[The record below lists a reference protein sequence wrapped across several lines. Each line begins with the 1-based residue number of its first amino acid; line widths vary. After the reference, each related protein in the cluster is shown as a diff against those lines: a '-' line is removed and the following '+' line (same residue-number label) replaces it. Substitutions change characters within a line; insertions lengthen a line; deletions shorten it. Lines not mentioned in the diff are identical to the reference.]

1 MSVAE
6 KPLASDAASGSS
18 IIQLGDST
26 VKDADDKSFQARE
39 FAELTGVTVRT
50 LHHYDRLDLFKPSR
64 YSRAGY
70 RLYRA
75 SDVTRLEQIVALK
88 VIGFS
93 LEEIK
98 NILSRNSIDLAT
110 ALRRQREALTEKT
123 KRLELAIQAIE
134 RAEYVIGA
142 SREPGWEM
150 FIKIIEVINMQQDM
164 SWTKKYYSEDAQ
176 REIEKRAVTIPR
188 EVIEQGQRDWAVLIK
203 EVDAAVTSGVDPQVS
218 WRKDW
223 RFVGLNYSKGSP
235 AVIRR
240 YKRALTRCTLT
251 DQAGRHRCR
260 SPSAMKFKLSSLK
273 R

>member
-1 MSVAE
+1 
-6 KPLASDAASGSS
+6 
-18 IIQLGDST
+18 
-26 VKDADDKSFQARE
+26 VKDADDKLFQARE

-134 RAEYVIGA
+134 RAEYVIGT

-203 EVDAAVTSGVDPQVS
+203 EVDAAVTSGVDPASELAQGLAVRWS
-218 WRKDW
+218 ELLKG
-223 RFVGLNYSKGSP
+223 FTGGNPEIQKGLNKMYADRPSWP
-235 AVIRR
+235 ASMPKPFSDEV
-240 YKRALTRCTLT
+240 
-251 DQAGRHRCR
+251 QAFIIE
-260 SPSAMKFKLSSLK
+260 AMKHRK
-273 R
+273 